1 MGRNYDGLLNFLSNY
16 HPEFDSDELTKENIY
31 KKLYPGKKFKESVIN
46 TVLSGLNQLC
56 EEFFINQDFR
66 NDQQRD
72 MRLLRQYCKRG
83 YKPKADKIISRL
95 EKFIDRPAGNG
106 LEYFKRMEILDA
118 MDTYYTSHDNRSI
131 RNQHLIKSLLNLDY
145 YFIIQSLIFKKE
157 LYSGKLYT
165 ENKPDDTLPI
175 KIYNEINFEKLIEL
189 IEKEDPENS
198 LLLSIYFLIVKTYSD
213 KFDDINYNKLR
224 ELIIENLKVFDFDT
238 CKYLLLNLQLINT
251 IRLNEGRNEYEK
263 EFYEI
268 SKILIEGKF
277 YDRDENWF
285 RASHFRSIVKTGIS
299 MGDIEYIEQ
308 FIKNYARRLE
318 PNLRTQLKHF
328 AHANVFFAK
337 KMYNE
342 ALYNILRA
350 ELNNTLYKIDSRRL
364 TAKIYYETNSIEN
377 LQSYLDAF
385 SHFLKNIRTID
396 ETIVNRNKRFIKYLK
411 KLIRIK
417 ETSRDQYELNL
428 LENSMVNENVS
439 EKNWLMKKISEMN
452 IVNDKKSVNDLRT
465 VSN

>member
-1 MGRNYDGLLNFLSNY
+1 MGRNYDGLVNILSNF

-31 KKLYPGKKFKESVIN
+31 KRLYPGKKFKESVIN

-56 EEFFINQDFR
+56 DEFFVNQDFR

-72 MRLLRQYCKRG
+72 VRLLRQYCKRG
-83 YKPKADKIISRL
+83 YKPKADKIVSRL
-95 EKFIDRPAGNG
+95 EKFIERPAVNI
-106 LEYFKRMEILDA
+106 LEYFKRMELLDA
-118 MDTYYTSHDNRSI
+118 MDIYYTSHDKRSV
-131 RNQHLIKSLLNLDY
+131 RHQHLIRSLLNLDY

-157 LYSGKLYT
+157 LSSGNLYA
-165 ENKPDDTLPI
+165 ENKPDDTLPL
-175 KIYNEINFEKLIEL
+175 KIYNEINFDKLIEL

-224 ELIIENLKVFDFDT
+224 ELVTVNLKVFDFDT

-251 IRLNEGRNEYEK
+251 MRLNEGRKEYEK
-263 EFYEI
+263 EWYEI

-299 MGDIEYIEQ
+299 MGDIEYIEL
-308 FIKNYARRLE
+308 FIKNFTERLE
-318 PNLRTQLKHF
+318 PNLRAPLKHF
-328 AHANVFFAK
+328 AQANVLFEK

-342 ALYNILRA
+342 SLDNILRA
-350 ELNNTLYKIDSRRL
+350 ELNNTLYKIDARRL
-364 TAKIYYETNSIEN
+364 TAKIYYETDSIEN

-396 ETIVNRNKRFIKYLK
+396 KTIINRNKRFIKHLK

-417 ETSRDQYELNL
+417 DSARDQYELDL
-428 LENSMVNENVS
+428 LKNSILNENVS
-439 EKNWLMKKISEMN
+439 EKNWLLNKLAEFI
-452 IVNDKKSVNDLRT
+452 
-465 VSN
+465 